1 MEARM
6 TDRQREAEQDS
17 AATSVVK
24 SAGRAFEV
32 LEMFRVERRQL
43 TAAEIGQALG
53 YPKSSTNALL
63 KSLVSLGYLVLHP
76 RTLRYFPSLSVTRLG
91 DWIPAAVLGAG
102 DAFAIISEVHAAT
115 QETVTLTVQNDLS
128 VNFLKVIPGTFPI
141 SLSMT
146 EGFTAPLFTTAVG
159 TAILSQ
165 LPDEEIAA
173 LAARANARARRRS
186 EKVDPE
192 PVMRAVREARQRG
205 FAVLYDA
212 VFPDTGA
219 LAVPFP
225 SQVEGFPMAIGVGGL
240 RERIRRNERA
250 ILKAVRSAMARHVG
264 ATRGRARPARLA
276 G

>member
-1 MEARM
+1 MP
-6 TDRQREAEQDS
+6 DRQKEQDADAAS
-17 AATSVVK
+17 AGVVK

-32 LEMFRVERRQL
+32 LELFRAERRQL

-63 KSLVSLGYLVLHP
+63 KSLVALGYLVLQP

-91 DWIPAAVLGAG
+91 DWVPAAVLGSG

-115 QETVTLTVQNDLS
+115 METVTLTAQNDLS

-146 EGFTAPLFTTAVG
+146 EGFVAPLFTTAVG

-165 LPDEEIAA
+165 LPDEDIAA
-173 LAARANARARRRS
+173 LAQRARTRARRRA
-186 EKVDPE
+186 EKVDLE
-192 PVMRAVREARQRG
+192 AVLKAVRETRQRG

-219 LAVPFP
+219 IAVPFP
-225 SQVEGFPMAIGVGGL
+225 SQVEGLPMAIGVGGL
-240 RERIRRNERA
+240 RDRIRRNERA
-250 ILKAVRSAMARHVG
+250 ILRAIRSAMSRHVG
-264 ATRGRARPARLA
+264 ATRGRARAAA

>member
-1 MEARM
+1 MA
-6 TDRQREAEQDS
+6 DRQRETEQD
-17 AATSVVK
+17 AATAGVVK

-32 LEMFRVERRQL
+32 LELFRVERRQL

-63 KSLVSLGYLVLHP
+63 KSLASLGYLVLHP

-91 DWIPAAVLGAG
+91 DWIPAAVLAAG
-102 DAFAIISEVHAAT
+102 DAFAIIAEVHAAT

-146 EGFTAPLFTTAVG
+146 EGFVAPLFSTAVG
-159 TAILSQ
+159 TAILTQ

-173 LAARANARARRRS
+173 LAARANARARRRT
-186 EKVDPE
+186 EKVDLE
-192 PVMRAVREARQRG
+192 AVLRTVREARQRG

-219 LAVPFP
+219 IAVPFP
-225 SQVEGFPMAIGVGGL
+225 SRVEGFPMAIGVGGL
-240 RERIRRNERA
+240 RDRMRRNERA
-250 ILKAVRSAMARHVG
+250 ILKSIRSAMSRHIG
-264 ATRGRARPARLA
+264 ATRPRSRGGAAA

>member
-1 MEARM
+1 VN
-6 TDRQREAEQDS
+6 DRQSEAEPE
-17 AATSVVK
+17 AAAGVVK

-32 LEMFRVERRQL
+32 LELFRVERRQL

-53 YPKSSTNALL
+53 YPKSSTNALV
-63 KSLVSLGYLVLHP
+63 KSLVSLGYLILHP

-91 DWIPAAVLGAG
+91 DWIPAAVLASG
-102 DAFAIISEVHAAT
+102 DAFAILSEVHAAT
-115 QETVTLTVQNDLS
+115 QETVTLTVQSDLS

-146 EGFTAPLFTTAVG
+146 EGFVAPLFTTAVG

-173 LAARANARARRRS
+173 LAARANARARR
-186 EKVDPE
+186 KVDRVEPE
-192 PVMRAVREARQRG
+192 SVLRAVREARQRG

-240 RERIRRNERA
+240 RDRIRRNERA
-250 ILKAVRSAMARHVG
+250 ILKAVRGAIARHTG
-264 ATRGRARPARLA
+264 AARTRARSGAAP